1 MSNLEIIQK
10 VLKVKLQTCE
20 SSNILAYGWNE
31 KNRSLI
37 VVFKNYSTYA
47 YLQRSKEDYE
57 ELNKAESKGT
67 WVNANLVKLKVKF
80 KKYVLNLK

>member
-31 KNRSLI
+31 KNRSLNH
-37 VVFKNYSTYA
+37 KNV
-47 YLQRSKEDYE
+47 
-57 ELNKAESKGT
+57 T
-67 WVNANLVKLKVKF
+67 WNNP
-80 KKYVLNLK
+80 